1 MIITSVQN
9 TQVKNWSKLKMKKY
23 RVKAGLFLVEG
34 EHLVMEAHKS
44 DFEIDEIIFRD
55 GTSVP
60 NFADKY
66 PMTTV
71 ADNVFQHIT
80 DTKTPQGIAAVVKI
94 KDQTWPNA
102 NSVLLIDSVQD
113 PGNVGTMI
121 RTADAVGFDAVII
134 GNDSVDLYNEKVIRS
149 TQGSL
154 FHVPIFQADL
164 AAKIPSLQEAAFTI
178 WATTLENAQTY
189 KDVPVTN
196 KVALLVG
203 NEGNGVDKTL
213 IDLADHNVTIPI
225 HGKAESL
232 NVSVAAAI
240 LMYHMKG

>member
-23 RVKAGLFLVEG
+23 RVKTGLFIVEG

-44 DFEIDEIIFRD
+44 DWEIDEIIIQD
-55 GTSVP
+55 GTSLSK
-60 NFADKY
+60 FADEY
-66 PMTTV
+66 PTTTV

-94 KDQTWPNA
+94 KDQTGHST
-102 NSVLLIDSVQD
+102 NSALLIDSVQD

-121 RTADAVGFDAVII
+121 RTADAVGFDAVVI
-134 GNDSVDLYNEKVIRS
+134 GNGSVDLYNEKVVRS

-154 FHVPIFQADL
+154 FHLPIFQTSL
-164 AAKIPSLQEAAFTI
+164 AEKIPSLQEEGFTV
-178 WATTLENAQTY
+178 WATTLENASSY
-189 KDVPVTN
+189 KDVPITE

-203 NEGNGVDKTL
+203 NEGNGVEQAL
-213 IDLADHNVTIPI
+213 IDLADYNVTIPI

-240 LMYHMKG
+240 LMYHLKG

>member
-9 TQVKNWSKLKMKKY
+9 IQVKNWAKLKMKKF
-23 RVKAGLFLVEG
+23 RVKMGRFLVEG
-34 EHLVMEAHKS
+34 EHLLLAAHES
-44 DFEIDEIIFRD
+44 DWEIVEIIMQD
-55 GTSVP
+55 GTDAP
-60 NFADKY
+60 RFASDY
-66 PMTTV
+66 PVTIV

-80 DTKTPQGIAAVVKI
+80 DTRTPQGIVAVVKL
-94 KDQTWPNA
+94 KDQTWPST

-121 RTADAVGFDAVII
+121 RTADAVGFDAVVV

-154 FHVPIFQADL
+154 FHIPIFQADL
-164 AAKIPSLQEAAFTI
+164 TSKIPSLQEADFTI
-178 WATTLENAQTY
+178 WATTLEQAQSY
-189 KDVPVTN
+189 KDVPIDN

-203 NEGNGVDKTL
+203 NEGKGVDKTL
-213 IDLADHNVTIPI
+213 IDLADCKVKIPI
-225 HGKAESL
+225 LGKAESL
-232 NVSVAAAI
+232 NVSVAAGI